1 MTTIRPILKIPSRIS
16 TRINC
21 CQFTTKRLS
30 SSRAVLQNN
39 HHPKTTIAKKIYLQ
53 DSSSSSARSPLP
65 AARLIRAFST
75 ETGRGSWWKA
85 RGNLSRKDKN
95 PNTSII
101 ASTLYY
107 DPYRSSY
114 RMISSTT
121 LSSEEK
127 LHVGKNDE
135 DDAQTDSSG
144 SSSSSN
150 TSNNKFHDIPDI
162 DDEKDNNNNH
172 IVTVKSSQTKLTE
185 RKPNKQ
191 SFRSMLRQY
200 GPIFIGTYG
209 VVYVST
215 VFGLFMGIQSGIL
228 DATSI
233 MDYLS
238 GTASS
243 TADAGGGAGGGGVD
257 VDPDNTIQS
266 AASTMTYMVEFLEY
280 YSWTKPLAP
289 IVQENPWTAN
299 FGIAW
304 IMTKFTEPIRLGL
317 AVAVT
322 PSIAKKIGY
331 GRTAQKNSP
340 PSSQSQSQSPDDAD
354 NDQSTS
360 SSSSTEKK

>member
-16 TRINC
+16 TRIDC
-21 CQFTTKRLS
+21 CQYTKRLS
-30 SSRAVLQNN
+30 SSRAAIQDN
-39 HHPKTTIAKKIYLQ
+39 HPKTTIAKKLYLQ
-53 DSSSSSARSPLP
+53 DSIAARSPP
-65 AARLIRAFST
+65 AARLIRALST
-75 ETGRGSWWKA
+75 ETGRVSWWEA
-85 RGNLSRKDKN
+85 GNLYGRDRN

-107 DPYRSSY
+107 DPYRSSC
-114 RMISSTT
+114 RMMSSTT
-121 LSSEEK
+121 LSSEK
-127 LHVGKNDE
+127 LQVGKNDE
-135 DDAQTDSSG
+135 DDAQTDSSSSS

-150 TSNNKFHDIPDI
+150 NNFNDIVDI
-162 DDEKDNNNNH
+162 DKKDNSNYH
-172 IVTVKSSQTKLTE
+172 IVTVKSQTKLTE

-200 GPIFIGTYG
+200 GPVFIGTYG

-215 VFGLFMGIQSGIL
+215 VFGLFMGVQSGIL
-228 DATSI
+228 DATSV

-243 TADAGGGAGGGGVD
+243 TADAGGAD
-257 VDPDNTIQS
+257 VDPDIIQS

-304 IMTKFTEPIRLGL
+304 IMTKFTEPVRFGIT
-317 AVAVT
+317 VAVT
-322 PSIAKKIGY
+322 PSIAKKLGY
-331 GRTAQKNSP
+331 GPTAQNSP
-340 PSSQSQSQSPDDAD
+340 PSSQSPDAD
-354 NDQSTS
+354 DDQSTS
-360 SSSSTEKK
+360 SSSSTEKN

>member
-21 CQFTTKRLS
+21 CQFTKRLS

-39 HHPKTTIAKKIYLQ
+39 HPNKTTIANKIYLQ

-75 ETGRGSWWKA
+75 ETGRVSWWKKA
-85 RGNLSRKDKN
+85 VGNLDRKDRN
-95 PNTSII
+95 SNTSII

-107 DPYRSSY
+107 DPYRSSC

-121 LSSEEK
+121 VSSEK
-127 LHVGKNDE
+127 LHVGKKDE
-135 DDAQTDSSG
+135 DVAQTADSSG

-150 TSNNKFHDIPDI
+150 NSNNKFNDIPDI
-162 DDEKDNNNNH
+162 DEKDNNNNH
-172 IVTVKSSQTKLTE
+172 IVTVKSSQTKLTD

-243 TADAGGGAGGGGVD
+243 TADAAGGGGGGVD

-322 PSIAKKIGY
+322 PSIAKQIGY
-331 GRTAQKNSP
+331 GRTAQNNSP
-340 PSSQSQSQSPDDAD
+340 PSSQSQSQSPTDAE
-354 NDQSTS
+354 NDQSTP
-360 SSSSTEKK
+360 SSSSTTEKQ

>member
-21 CQFTTKRLS
+21 CQFTKRLS

-39 HHPKTTIAKKIYLQ
+39 HPNKTTIAKKIYVQ
-53 DSSSSSARSPLP
+53 DSSSSSARSPLLP

-75 ETGRGSWWKA
+75 ETGRVSSWWKA
-85 RGNLSRKDKN
+85 RGNLYGKDRN

-101 ASTLYY
+101 ASTVYY
-107 DPYRSSY
+107 DPYRSSC

-121 LSSEEK
+121 LSSEK

-150 TSNNKFHDIPDI
+150 NSNNNFNDIPDI
-162 DDEKDNNNNH
+162 DEKDNNNNH

-185 RKPNKQ
+185 SKPNKQ

-243 TADAGGGAGGGGVD
+243 TADAGGGGGVD

-331 GRTAQKNSP
+331 GRTAQNNSP
-340 PSSQSQSQSPDDAD
+340 PSSQSQSQSPDAD
-354 NDQSTS
+354 NDQSTPS
-360 SSSSTEKK
+360 SSFTEKK

>member
-1 MTTIRPILKIPSRIS
+1 
-16 TRINC
+16 
-21 CQFTTKRLS
+21 
-30 SSRAVLQNN
+30 
-39 HHPKTTIAKKIYLQ
+39 
-53 DSSSSSARSPLP
+53 
-65 AARLIRAFST
+65 
-75 ETGRGSWWKA
+75 
-85 RGNLSRKDKN
+85 
-95 PNTSII
+95 
-101 ASTLYY
+101 
-107 DPYRSSY
+107 
-114 RMISSTT
+114 MISSTT
-121 LSSEEK
+121 LSSEK
-127 LHVGKNDE
+127 IHVGKNDE
-135 DDAQTDSSG
+135 DDTQTDSSG
-144 SSSSSN
+144 SSSSN
-150 TSNNKFHDIPDI
+150 NSNNKFNDIPDI
-162 DDEKDNNNNH
+162 DEKYNSNNH
-172 IVTVKSSQTKLTE
+172 IVTVKSQTKLTE

-238 GTASS
+238 GTTSS
-243 TADAGGGAGGGGVD
+243 TADAGGVD
-257 VDPDNTIQS
+257 VNPDTIQS

-304 IMTKFTEPIRLGL
+304 IMTKFTEPIRFGL

-331 GRTAQKNSP
+331 GLTAQNIP
-340 PSSQSQSQSPDDAD
+340 PSSQSQSPDAD
-354 NDQSTS
+354 NDQSTP